1 MRDFMLALHFIG
13 LAMGLGT
20 SFAHAL
26 FGPKTA
32 KLERSEILKFDNLT
46 SGLSTMGQVGTILLL
61 VSGIYLIIPYWP
73 AITFMPLLILK
84 LILFVILLILIF
96 MINYLAKKNIA
107 VESERAKRSIEL
119 CGKLSLFI
127 SVLIVFV
134 AVNVFH

>member
-1 MRDFMLALHFIG
+1 MLALHFIG

-20 SFAHAL
+20 SFAHAF

-32 KLERSEILKFDNLT
+32 KLDRSEILKFDNLT

-84 LILFVILLILIF
+84 LILFAILLILIF

-107 VESERAKRSIEL
+107 IESERAKRSIEL
-119 CGKLSLFI
+119 YGKLTLFI